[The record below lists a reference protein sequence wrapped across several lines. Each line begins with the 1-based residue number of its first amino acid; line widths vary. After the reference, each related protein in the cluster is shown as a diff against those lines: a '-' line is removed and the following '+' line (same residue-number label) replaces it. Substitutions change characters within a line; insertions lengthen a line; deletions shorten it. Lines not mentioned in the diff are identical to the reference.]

1 MLHIFKRNG
10 HRIAYD
16 CAGRA
21 AYPLSALAMKIVPSI
36 EPPLTPDCPSSLRY
50 AFAKYDSRDLSA
62 AYAEIYALYEA
73 GLLFAAGEAAAGS
86 PAHRYTALRTSAA
99 EAADKLTAASAAG
112 AKEIL
117 LTLENAAADD
127 PDRLAEI
134 AGAAKVTWI
143 LQLDTDALSEAE
155 IDSLNAR
162 GAYVLA
168 DAAALLSLADR
179 GLRYLAADLPATED
193 GEKTAERLAKEFE
206 RRRREGEM
214 IHFAPFDAA
223 LRARADWNAAQPGC
237 ADCWAREICG
247 GKHLSDGQPTPAC
260 ALERTLIECA
270 VALEAEGE

>member
-10 HRIAYD
+10 RRIAYD

-21 AYPLSALAMKIVPSI
+21 AYPLSALAMKIIPSI

-50 AFAKYDSRDLSA
+50 AYAKYDSRDLSA
-62 AYAEIYALYEA
+62 AYAELYALYEA
-73 GLLFAAGEAAAGS
+73 GLLFASADAPAEI
-86 PAHRYTALRTSAA
+86 PAHRYTALRCTAA
-99 EAADKLTAASAAG
+99 EAVDKLAAAKADG
-112 AKEIL
+112 AEEIL
-117 LTLENAAADD
+117 LTLEHAAADD

-143 LQLDTDALSEAE
+143 LQLDTDALTEAE
-155 IDSLNAR
+155 IKSLNAR

-168 DAAALLSLADR
+168 DAAALPSLADR

-193 GEKTAERLAKEFE
+193 GEKTAERLAKEID
-206 RRRREGEM
+206 RRRRAGEE

-223 LRARADWNAAQPGC
+223 LRARADWDPSHPGC

-270 VALEAEGE
+270 AALEAKDE